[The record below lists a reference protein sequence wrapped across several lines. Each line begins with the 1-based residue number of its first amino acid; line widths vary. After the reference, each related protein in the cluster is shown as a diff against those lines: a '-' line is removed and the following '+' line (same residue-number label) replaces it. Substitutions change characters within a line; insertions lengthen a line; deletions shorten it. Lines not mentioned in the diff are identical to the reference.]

1 MPLTTQMLIAEFNNL
16 KSRNIDPYAELTTSR
31 NIPPEHMSLVQLI
44 AAFAKLVSNKQDELG
59 VFANGLRILSFQYNM
74 NKNKAEDVLQNLLSN
89 PVNTL
94 NTRFDELVGNQAE
107 YDRVLAAL
115 DNDEKRI
122 FKAFSAKVMGKELDI
137 PVEIP
142 ELVQEEAPDPGEP
155 FSVWMERGI
164 EKLRE
169 AEAEQDEERK
179 VQIQTEAQ
187 YMMYGALFLLSE
199 KNGFDV
205 RKDISDDIPELSE
218 PKPKEKKD
226 AVPEA
231 QGKPQGEAQE
241 DPQEGSQNEVQDDSR
256 VKEGPYAG
264 MTPEEADRQK
274 RYDEMFAELETKY
287 VGWKLSGGEHL
298 REDGEI
304 VDSEGTPISPDTL
317 DMTPEERKVAY
328 ERYEQE
334 RARKKAEREKA
345 DEEAEGEAKEGEEKN
360 ANAFINGI
368 MRKAKSGATI
378 NREVGEKYRAENK
391 EPFMPSYVKDG
402 AKFNGTGISEAEM
415 NAMIEKMKAYDPI
428 QRVLQRS
435 PMFSLVAKEVLKNEP
450 KRKAGNYTEIVRTLY
465 DEYDYGFMVHR
476 AIEEQAEDFQ
486 AGVIDPDKSE
496 TGDPNALKRF
506 EDKVTAQRDQLRQ
519 IITALEADGTGTN
532 ALGFKRWKN
541 STEYTTAFNK
551 LKELANQYEEA
562 MKGDAVDFGKLPDVH
577 QRAEMFKV
585 VKAYLDDKKSVRVT
599 TSGQLRVQCFLDAL
613 NILSPS
619 DSLNRYYREI
629 NRARNAL
636 GGAEHEAGNVTHFR
650 SGEEADLHL
659 AMQNIAREEGADALP
674 EQAQPRA
681 NAAPIGGIQ
690 NHADYVDTIVSRY
703 TGSTVGAAI
712 REGRKLLL
720 SRHHPPEH
728 PIDLSA
734 KDNALV
740 FKRLYMLEKLA
751 RVSPQGLYTNADAA
765 VCNREMS
772 LMTVQE
778 NEAMAGF
785 CENIAK
791 APPAE
796 NGESYTNLFMNE
808 LASQQENSNTCMKW
822 LINSP
827 MSVEESIWRRQAKM
841 LWDENF
847 KKLREGD
854 ASALN
859 KLDRRLN
866 PGILEQYEIIK
877 REYEDAPCLADAGT
891 HPERQS
897 RILSEFN
904 NWLTEWSKDMSAP
917 AGAEYSQP
925 TFKGSTVGALSAAL
939 RKKIT
944 AQHKEGQPVNLAT
957 SENQRTLKQLLVLE
971 KMCIA
976 SPEGVYTQVSGEQ
989 CLAEV
994 EKLTEMET
1002 EAIRKLGEA
1011 LNLAENANQRNYFI
1025 EDMKS
1030 YNTKD
1035 LVIGKANDYD
1045 GCRIMSYEYR
1055 LPAKKL
1061 WDENFKKL
1069 CAGDSNALNSF
1080 TARVDPGVKE
1090 EYDSIM
1096 EEYTQNAPGLAA
1108 AGAHPE
1114 NAGSALGHFKNWLND
1129 FVNDPQTRPGDKDY
1143 TAELQPERQSSGP
1156 AAGM

>member
-1 MPLTTQMLIAEFNNL
+1 M
-16 KSRNIDPYAELTTSR
+16 
-31 NIPPEHMSLVQLI
+31 
-44 AAFAKLVSNKQDELG
+44 
-59 VFANGLRILSFQYNM
+59 
-74 NKNKAEDVLQNLLSN
+74 
-89 PVNTL
+89 
-94 NTRFDELVGNQAE
+94 
-107 YDRVLAAL
+107 
-115 DNDEKRI
+115 
-122 FKAFSAKVMGKELDI
+122 
-137 PVEIP
+137 
-142 ELVQEEAPDPGEP
+142 
-155 FSVWMERGI
+155 
-164 EKLRE
+164 
-169 AEAEQDEERK
+169 
-179 VQIQTEAQ
+179 
-187 YMMYGALFLLSE
+187 
-199 KNGFDV
+199 
-205 RKDISDDIPELSE
+205 
-218 PKPKEKKD
+218 
-226 AVPEA
+226 
-231 QGKPQGEAQE
+231 
-241 DPQEGSQNEVQDDSR
+241 QDDSR

-264 MTPEEADRQK
+264 MTLEEADRQK
-274 RYDEMFAELETKY
+274 RFDELTAQFVKLGSGTTLE
-287 VGWKLSGGEHL
+287 GGEHL
-298 REDGEI
+298 RKDGEI
-304 VDSEGTPISPDTL
+304 LDKNGTPISPDTL

-328 ERYEQE
+328 EHYEQE

-345 DEEAEGEAKEGEEKN
+345 DEEAEGEAEGEAKEGEEKN
-360 ANAFINGI
+360 ADAFINGI
-368 MRKAKSGATI
+368 MRKVKSGATI

-391 EPFMPSYVKDG
+391 GPFMPSYVTDG

-428 QRVLQRS
+428 QRILQRS
-435 PMFSLVAKEVLKNEP
+435 PMFGLVAKQVLENEP

-465 DEYDYGFMVHR
+465 DEYDYGFLVHR
-476 AIEEQAEDFQ
+476 ALEEQVEDFQ
-486 AGVIDPDKSE
+486 AGMIDPNMSSQAGEPEVK
-496 TGDPNALKRF
+496 KY
-506 EDKVTAQRDQLRQ
+506 EDKVIAQRDQLRQ
-519 IITALEADGTGTN
+519 IVAALEADGTGTN

-541 STEYTTAFNK
+541 STEYTTALNK

-562 MKGDAVDFGKLPDVH
+562 TKGDEVDFNKLPDVH

-619 DSLNRYYREI
+619 NSLNRYYREI

-636 GGAEHEAGNVTHFR
+636 GAAEPEEGGVTHFR
-650 SGEEADLHL
+650 SGEEADLAL
-659 AMQNIAREEGADALP
+659 AMQNIAREEGEAALP
-674 EQAQPRA
+674 EQTQPRA
-681 NAAPIGGIQ
+681 NAAPDGGQ
-690 NHADYVDTIVSRY
+690 RHADYVDAHVSRI
-703 TGSTVGAAI
+703 TGATVGAAI
-712 REGRKLLL
+712 QEGRKLLL
-720 SRHHPPEH
+720 SRHRPPEH
-728 PIDLSA
+728 PIDLST
-734 KDNALV
+734 KENKLAL
-740 FKRLYMLEKLA
+740 KRLYMLSKLA
-751 RVSPQGLYTNADAA
+751 RISPQGLYTKVDAA

-778 NEAMAGF
+778 NEVLDHYGEIINEAGRADNGKTYT
-785 CENIAK
+785 EN
-791 APPAE
+791 
-796 NGESYTNLFMNE
+796 FMSE
-808 LASQQENSNTCMKW
+808 LAAAKDIGDLSKSATEKDISEVCIEW
-822 LINSP
+822 LKKGQ
-827 MSVEESIWRRQAKM
+827 VEESIFRRQAKV

-847 KKLREGD
+847 KKLCAGD
-854 ASALN
+854 PDALN

-866 PGILEQYEIIK
+866 PSILEQYEIIK

-904 NWLTEWSKDMSAP
+904 NWLTEWSKDMTAP

-939 RKKIT
+939 RKQIT

-957 SENQRTLKQLLVLE
+957 PENQRTLKQLLVLE

-976 SPEGVYTQVSGEQ
+976 SPEGAYTQVTGEQ

-1011 LNLAENANQRNYFI
+1011 LNQAENANQRNYFI

-1030 YNTKD
+1030 YNTKN

-1069 CAGDSNALNSF
+1069 RAGDPNALNSF

-1129 FVNDPQTRPGDKDY
+1129 FVNDPQTRPGDKNYD
-1143 TAELQPERQSSGP
+1143 AELQPERQSNGL

>member
-1 MPLTTQMLIAEFNNL
+1 MPLTTQMLIAEFNDL

-59 VFANGLRILSFQYNM
+59 VFANGLRLLSFQYNM

-122 FKAFSAKVMGKELDI
+122 FKAFSAKVMGRELDI

-155 FSVWMERGI
+155 FSVWMDRGI
-164 EKLRE
+164 AKLRE
-169 AEAEQDEERK
+169 AEAEHDEERK

-226 AVPEA
+226 AAPEA
-231 QGKPQGEAQE
+231 QGEPQGE
-241 DPQEGSQNEVQDDSR
+241 PQEESQSEVQDDSR

-264 MTPEEADRQK
+264 MTLKEADRQK
-274 RYDEMFAELETKY
+274 RYDEMLAKLSTNY
-287 VGWKLSGGEHL
+287 DGWKLPGGEYL
-298 REDGEI
+298 RADGEI
-304 VDSEGTPISPDTL
+304 VDKNGTPISPDTL

-360 ANAFINGI
+360 ANPFINGI

-415 NAMIEKMKAYDPI
+415 NAMIEKMKTYDPI
-428 QRVLQRS
+428 QRILQRS
-435 PMFSLVAKEVLKNEP
+435 PMFGLVAKQVLENEP

-486 AGVIDPDKSE
+486 AGVIDPGKSE
-496 TGDPNALKRF
+496 TGDPNARKRL

-519 IITALEADGTGTN
+519 IISALEADGTGTN

-551 LKELANQYEEA
+551 LKELASQYEEA
-562 MKGDAVDFGKLPDVH
+562 LKGDEVDFDKLPDVH

-636 GGAEHEAGNVTHFR
+636 GGAEHEAGNVTHYS
-650 SGEEADLHL
+650 SGAEADLAL

-674 EQAQPRA
+674 EQARA
-681 NAAPIGGIQ
+681 RLNLAPSNSNQ
-690 NHADYVDTIVSRY
+690 HHADYVDTIVSRY

-728 PIDLSA
+728 PIDLSV

-751 RVSPQGLYTNADAA
+751 RVSPQGLYTKADAA

-785 CENIAK
+785 CENIAR
-791 APPAE
+791 AQLAE
-796 NGESYTNLFMNE
+796 NGESYTNRFMNE
-808 LASQQENSNTCMKW
+808 LASGQEDSNTCMNW
-822 LINSP
+822 LIKSP
-827 MSVEESIWRRQAKM
+827 ISVEESICRRQAKM

-854 ASALN
+854 ADALN
-859 KLDRRLN
+859 KLDSRLS
-866 PGILEQYEIIK
+866 GEIREQYEIIK

-904 NWLTEWSKDMSAP
+904 NWLTEWSKDMTAP

-925 TFKGSTVGALSAAL
+925 TFKGSTIGALSAAL
-939 RKKIT
+939 RKQIT

-957 SENQRTLKQLLVLE
+957 PENQRTLKQLLVLE

-1011 LNLAENANQRNYFI
+1011 LNQGENANQRNYFI
-1025 EDMKS
+1025 DDMKS
-1030 YNTKD
+1030 YNRKD
-1035 LVIGKANDYD
+1035 LVIGKANEYD
-1045 GCRIMSYEYR
+1045 GGWIMSYEYR

-1061 WDENFKKL
+1061 WNENFKKL
-1069 CAGDSNALNSF
+1069 CAGDPNALTTF
-1080 TARVDPGVKE
+1080 TARVDPDVKE
-1090 EYDSIM
+1090 EYDSIL
-1096 EEYTQNAPGLAA
+1096 EEYRQNAPGLAE

-1129 FVNDPQTRPGDKDY
+1129 FVNDPQTRPGDKNYD
-1143 TAELQPERQSSGP
+1143 AELQPERQSNGP

>member
-1 MPLTTQMLIAEFNNL
+1 MSLTTQMLIAEFNNL
-16 KSRNIDPYAELTTSR
+16 KSRNLDPSVELTTPR
-31 NIPPEHMSLVQLI
+31 DIPPERMSPAQLI
-44 AAFAKLVSNKQDELG
+44 AAFTQLVSSKQDELG
-59 VFANGLRILSFQYNM
+59 VFGNGLRLISFQYNR
-74 NKNKAEDVLQNLLSN
+74 NKNKTENELQNMLSN

-115 DNDEKRI
+115 DNDEKRL
-122 FKAFSAKVMGKELDI
+122 FKAFGAKVMGKELDI
-137 PVEIP
+137 QVEIP
-142 ELVQEEAPDPGEP
+142 DMGDP
-155 FSVWMERGI
+155 FSVWLDRGI

-169 AEAEQDEERK
+169 AEAEQDEARK
-179 VQIQTEAQ
+179 VEIQTEAQ

-199 KNGFDV
+199 KRGFDV
-205 RKDISDDIPELSE
+205 RKEINDEIPELGKQE
-218 PKPKEKKD
+218 QEKEKKQE
-226 AVPEA
+226 EA
-231 QGKPQGEAQE
+231 PKPQENEPQNEPQNEQQNEPQGE
-241 DPQEGSQNEVQDDSR
+241 PQNEAENEPVQY
-256 VKEGPYAG
+256 PG
-264 MTPEEADRQK
+264 MTAEESDRQR
-274 RYDEMFAELETKY
+274 RYEKMLAEFEVLPD
-287 VGWKLSGGEHL
+287 GSKLSGGEHL

-304 VDSEGTPISPDTL
+304 VDREGTPISPDTL

-328 ERYEQE
+328 ESYQREQE
-334 RARKKAEREKA
+334 KKKARRQ
-345 DEEAEGEAKEGEEKN
+345 N
-360 ANAFINGI
+360 N
-368 MRKAKSGATI
+368 ATI
-378 NREVGEKYRAENK
+378 NRELADQYRAQK
-391 EPFMPSYVKDG
+391 ERGTFLANYGKNG
-402 AKFNGTGISEAEM
+402 AEFNETGISKAELD
-415 NAMIEKMKAYDPI
+415 AIIEKMKTYDPI
-428 QRVLQRS
+428 QRALQKT
-435 PMFSLVAKEVLKNEP
+435 PMFSLFAKDLLKKEP
-450 KRKAGNYTEIVRTLY
+450 KRNAGDYTEIVNNLCDAY
-465 DEYDYGFMVHR
+465 DTGFYAHR

-486 AGVIDPDKSE
+486 AGVIDPGKSE
-496 TGDPNALKRF
+496 TGDPNARKRL
-506 EDKVTAQRDQLRQ
+506 EDEVTAQRDQLRQ

-551 LKELANQYEEA
+551 LKELASQYEEA
-562 MKGDAVDFGKLPDVH
+562 LKGDEVDFDKLPDVH

-636 GGAEHEAGNVTHFR
+636 GGAEHEAGNVTHYS
-650 SGEEADLHL
+650 SGAEADLAL

-674 EQAQPRA
+674 EQARA
-681 NAAPIGGIQ
+681 RLNLAPSNSNQ
-690 NHADYVDTIVSRY
+690 HHADYVDTIVSRY

-728 PIDLSA
+728 PIDLSV

-751 RVSPQGLYTNADAA
+751 RVSPQGLYTKADAA

-785 CENIAK
+785 CENIAR
-791 APPAE
+791 AQLAE
-796 NGESYTNLFMNE
+796 NGESYTNRFMNE
-808 LASQQENSNTCMKW
+808 LASGQEDSNTCMNW
-822 LINSP
+822 LIKSP
-827 MSVEESIWRRQAKM
+827 ISVEESICRRQAKM

-854 ASALN
+854 ADALN
-859 KLDRRLN
+859 KLDSRLS
-866 PGILEQYEIIK
+866 GEIREQYEIIK

-904 NWLTEWSKDMSAP
+904 NWLTEWSKDMTAP

-925 TFKGSTVGALSAAL
+925 TFKGSTIGALSAAL
-939 RKKIT
+939 RKQIT

-957 SENQRTLKQLLVLE
+957 PENQRTLKQLLVLE

-1011 LNLAENANQRNYFI
+1011 LNQGENANQRNYFI
-1025 EDMKS
+1025 DDMKS
-1030 YNTKD
+1030 YNRKD
-1035 LVIGKANDYD
+1035 LVIGKANEYD
-1045 GCRIMSYEYR
+1045 GGWIMSYEYR

-1061 WDENFKKL
+1061 WNENFKKL
-1069 CAGDSNALNSF
+1069 CAGDPNALTTF
-1080 TARVDPGVKE
+1080 TARVDPDVKE
-1090 EYDSIM
+1090 EYDSIL
-1096 EEYTQNAPGLAA
+1096 EEYRQNAPGLAE

-1129 FVNDPQTRPGDKDY
+1129 FVNDPQTRPGDKNYD
-1143 TAELQPERQSSGP
+1143 AELQPERQSNGP